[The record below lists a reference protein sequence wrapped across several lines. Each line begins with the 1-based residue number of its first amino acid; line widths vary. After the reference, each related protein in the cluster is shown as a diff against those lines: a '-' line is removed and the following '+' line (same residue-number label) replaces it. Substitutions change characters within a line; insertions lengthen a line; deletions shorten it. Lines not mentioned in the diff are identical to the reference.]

1 MLVVWRSWICNKDR
15 FLWSFNLTSKS
26 VWTPKQIVSLAQEHN
41 QTITSDL
48 NIFAFF
54 LLVAKIFSVCSC
66 LREAAQATYHPPCVA
81 WRWVDESR
89 TVDGVQ
95 WPNMER
101 NSESGPA
108 AELWRF
114 RLFGIESRWWWGRLR
129 VFDGLATACPRW
141 STASNYSHQ
150 LCRRKTASGRIEK

>member
-1 MLVVWRSWICNKDR
+1 MFVVWRSWISNRER
-15 FLWSFNLTSKS
+15 FLWSLNLITKIG
-26 VWTPKQIVSLAQEHN
+26 WTPRRGVSLAQVCD
-41 QTITSDL
+41 QTSTSDL
-48 NIFAFF
+48 GIAFF
-54 LLVAKIFSVCSC
+54 SVNCKDFFRVFLIERANSG
-66 LREAAQATYHPPCVA
+66 HPPTTLCS
-81 WRWVDESR
+81 WRWVDESG

-114 RLFGIESRWWWGRLR
+114 RLFGIESRRWWGRLR